1 MKMPALR
8 TALPEEWY
16 SVTVTTA
23 EIRCTKAANGVP
35 TEGSYLLLNLRID
48 SGPKKGEHF
57 YSRITLHSKND
68 RARHAG
74 LRQLRQF
81 YNALGIQRCDDS
93 EKLIGSELCT
103 YVVVKDWNG
112 RLFNE
117 VKRFAP
123 SGSIDNAKSESLP
136 PDAKAGADT
145 W

>member
-1 MKMPALR
+1 MKMPALK

-16 SVTVTTA
+16 SVTITGA
-23 EIRCTKAANGVP
+23 EVRCTQAAKGIP
-35 TEGSYLLLNLRID
+35 TEGSYLQLNLRID
-48 SGPKKGEHF
+48 KGPKKGEHF
-57 YSRITLHSKND
+57 YSRITLHSKNE

-81 YNALGIQRCDDS
+81 YNSIGITRCDDC
-93 EKLIGSELCT
+93 EKLIGKELCT

-117 VKRFAP
+117 VKRFVKI
-123 SGSIDNAKSESLP
+123 GSIEEENVVQNLDR
-136 PDAKAGADT
+136 KAGADT